1 MRSNQELLEAAYEAF
16 NLRDI
21 DSVLALMHP
30 DVDWPNGMEGG
41 RVHGHSNVRDY
52 WTRQW
57 GLVDPRVDPVRFAEE
72 GTGQTVVDVHQVIRD
87 LAGKVLMDQIIQH
100 VYFIQ
105 DGLIERM
112 DIRQPEASPAS
123 EGST

>member
-41 RVHGHSNVRDY
+41 RVHGRGNVRDY
-52 WTRQW
+52 WRRQW
-57 GLVDPRVDPVRFAEE
+57 NLVDPRVDPVRFAEE

>member
-1 MRSNQELLEAAYEAF
+1 MTSKQELLAAAYKAF

-41 RVHGHSNVRDY
+41 RVHGHGNVRDY
-52 WTRQW
+52 WRRQW
-57 GLVDPRVDPVRFAEE
+57 DLVDPRVDPVRFAEE